1 MKRFF
6 AASATGRAVL
16 IGSAL
21 MAGVVAGSG
30 TADSQTVL
38 RGTRP
43 RPAATQAQPRP
54 VVCPDGSYNSGGLC
68 RPYSW
73 AAVTTGENELQFL
86 YPLPP
91 LER

>member
-6 AASATGRAVL
+6 AAGAVGRAVV

-21 MAGVVAGSG
+21 ITGIVAASDS
-30 TADSQTVL
+30 ADSQTVL

-54 VVCPDGSYNSGGLC
+54 VVCPDGSYNSDGLC

-73 AAVTTGENELQFL
+73 AAVTTGENELQVL

>member
-6 AASATGRAVL
+6 AASIIAGAVL
-16 IGSAL
+16 IAGIGS
-21 MAGVVAGSG
+21 
-30 TADSQTVL
+30 ADSQTIL

-43 RPAATQAQPRP
+43 AAPTAQQPAPL
-54 VVCPDGSYNSGGLC
+54 VCPDGSYNSDGLC

-73 AAVTTGENELQFL
+73 AAVTTGENELQLL

-91 LER
+91 LTR

>member
-6 AASATGRAVL
+6 AGSIVAGAVL
-16 IGSAL
+16 
-21 MAGVVAGSG
+21 MAGSG
-30 TADSQTVL
+30 TADSQTIL

-43 RPAATQAQPRP
+43 SPQTAQQSAPL
-54 VVCPDGSYNSGGLC
+54 VCPDGSYNSDGLC

-73 AAVTTGENELQFL
+73 AAVTTGENELQFP

>member
-1 MKRFF
+1 MKGFF
-6 AASATGRAVL
+6 PVSIVAGAV
-16 IGSAL
+16 L
-21 MAGVVAGSG
+21 MAGLVAGSG
-30 TADSQTVL
+30 TADSQTIL

-43 RPAATQAQPRP
+43 APQTVQQPAPL
-54 VVCPDGSYNSGGLC
+54 VCPDGSYNSDGLC

>member
-6 AASATGRAVL
+6 AAGAVGRALV
-16 IGSAL
+16 IGAAL
-21 MAGVVAGSG
+21 MAGIVAGSG

-38 RGTRP
+38 RGSRP
-43 RPAATQAQPRP
+43 RPAAALAQPTP
-54 VVCPDGSYNSGGLC
+54 LVCPDGSYNSDGLC

>member
-1 MKRFF
+1 MKRFLV
-6 AASATGRAVL
+6 ASIIAGC
-16 IGSAL
+16 AL
-21 MAGVVAGSG
+21 PAGIVAGSG
-30 TADSQTVL
+30 AADSQTIL

-43 RPAATQAQPRP
+43 APQTVQQPAPL
-54 VVCPDGSYNSGGLC
+54 VCPDGSYNSDGLC

>member
-6 AASATGRAVL
+6 AASIVAGAAL
-16 IGSAL
+16 IAGIGS
-21 MAGVVAGSG
+21 
-30 TADSQTVL
+30 ADSQTIL

-43 RPAATQAQPRP
+43 AAPTAQQTAPL
-54 VVCPDGSYNSGGLC
+54 VCPDGSYNSDGLC

>member
-6 AASATGRAVL
+6 AASIVAGAVL
-16 IGSAL
+16 IAGIGS
-21 MAGVVAGSG
+21 
-30 TADSQTVL
+30 ADSQTIL

-43 RPAATQAQPRP
+43 AAPTAQQTAPL
-54 VVCPDGSYNSGGLC
+54 VCPDGSYNSDGLC

-73 AAVTTGENELQFL
+73 AAVTTGENEPQFL

-91 LER
+91 LTR

>member
-6 AASATGRAVL
+6 AASIVAGA
-16 IGSAL
+16 AL
-21 MAGVVAGSG
+21 MAGIG
-30 TADSQTVL
+30 TADSQTIL

-43 RPAATQAQPRP
+43 AAPTAQQTAPL
-54 VVCPDGSYNSGGLC
+54 VCPDGSYNSDGLC

>member
-6 AASATGRAVL
+6 AAS
-16 IGSAL
+16 I
-21 MAGVVAGSG
+21 VAGAALIAGIVAASG
-30 TADSQTVL
+30 TADSQTIL

-43 RPAATQAQPRP
+43 AAPTAQQPAPL
-54 VVCPDGSYNSGGLC
+54 VCPDGSYNSDGLC

-73 AAVTTGENELQFL
+73 NSVTTGENELQFL

>member
-6 AASATGRAVL
+6 PVGAVGRAVVV
-16 IGSAL
+16 GGAL
-21 MAGVVAGSG
+21 MAGIIAGSG
-30 TADSQTVL
+30 PADSQTIL

-43 RPAATQAQPRP
+43 RPAVAQAQPRP
-54 VVCPDGSYNSGGLC
+54 LVCPDGSYNSDGLC

-73 AAVTTGENELQFL
+73 AAVTTGENELQVL